1 MNNISIIGT
10 GHAYPKKILT
20 NTELSN
26 MLDVSEDWI
35 YSRTG
40 INQRYIATETEKT
53 SDLAIVSAINALSES
68 KLSAEEIDL
77 IICCT
82 ITPDKLCPSI
92 SCTVQKE
99 LKASNAVCFDLN
111 SACSGF
117 VFGLCTANQYIK
129 SGMYKNVLVIGADM
143 LSKFTDYSNKSSC
156 ILFGDGAGAFILQ
169 KNDESE
175 FIDFLLSSEGEFDSI
190 IQMPSTGTEK
200 SDLPPY
206 LIMNG
211 KEVFKWAIQK
221 VSELILKILQ
231 KNELSLDD
239 INYFVLHQANMRI
252 TEGISKRLKV
262 DKERFLSNIDT
273 YGNTSSAS
281 IPILFSESIKNKKI
295 KKGDKV
301 LIAGFG
307 AGLSCGI
314 SIIEKKYD

>member
-20 NTELSN
+20 NADLSM

-40 INQRYIATETEKT
+40 VKQRYIADETEKT
-53 SDLAIVSAINALSES
+53 SDLAIASAMVALDES
-68 KLSAEEIDL
+68 KLSPDEIDL

-92 SCTVQKE
+92 SCTLQKE
-99 LKASNAVCFDLN
+99 LKATKAVCFDIN

-117 VFGLCTANQYIK
+117 VFGLCTANQFIK
-129 SGMYKNVLVIGADM
+129 SGMYKNILVVGADM
-143 LSKFTDYSNKSSC
+143 LSKFTDYSNKSSS
-156 ILFGDGAGAFILQ
+156 ILFGDGAGAFVLQ
-169 KNDESE
+169 KNEESE

-211 KEVFKWAIQK
+211 REVFRWAIQK
-221 VSELILKILQ
+221 VSELILKILE
-231 KNELSLDD
+231 KNEMSLDD
-239 INYFVLHQANMRI
+239 ITHFVLHQANMRI
-252 TEGISKRLKV
+252 TEGIAKRLKV

-281 IPILFSESIKNKKI
+281 IPILFSESIKNNKI
-295 KKGDKV
+295 KKGDKI

-314 SIIEKKYD
+314 SIIEKKN